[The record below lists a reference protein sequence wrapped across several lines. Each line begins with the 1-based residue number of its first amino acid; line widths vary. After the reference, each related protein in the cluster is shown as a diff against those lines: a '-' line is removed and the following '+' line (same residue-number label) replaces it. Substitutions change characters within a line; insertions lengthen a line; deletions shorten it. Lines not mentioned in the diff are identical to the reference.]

1 LLKLAPAQAPPDR
14 AVARRRAAVVSW
26 GKKRIKGGADGGMEP
41 SRRGTRSMAM
51 AGIATPIDP
60 KTDTI
65 KNKQI

>member
-41 SRRGTRSMAM
+41 SSAWGPAPLLRKGLASAPR
-51 AGIATPIDP
+51 P
-60 KTDTI
+60 
-65 KNKQI
+65 

>member
-1 LLKLAPAQAPPDR
+1 
-14 AVARRRAAVVSW
+14 VSW